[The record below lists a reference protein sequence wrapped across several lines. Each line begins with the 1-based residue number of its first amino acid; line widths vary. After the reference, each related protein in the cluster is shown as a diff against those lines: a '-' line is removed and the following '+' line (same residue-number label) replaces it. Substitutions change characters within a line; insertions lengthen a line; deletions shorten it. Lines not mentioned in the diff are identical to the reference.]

1 MTRADELFSRQAQ
14 WQQSRRNLSW
24 PEKIRQAE
32 RLRPS
37 VEALRRMRMNRGV
50 RPAGQLQERTV
61 APAAHDSSHRGPHV
75 SDDE

>member
-1 MTRADELFSRQAQ
+1 MTRADELSSRQAQ

-24 PEKIRQAE
+24 PEKIREAE

-37 VEALRRMRMNRGV
+37 LEAFRQMRMNRGM
-50 RPAGQLQERTV
+50 RPVGQLQERTV
-61 APAAHDSSHRGPHV
+61 APAAHEGGHRRPHA

>member
-1 MTRADELFSRQAQ
+1 MSRVDELLSRQAQ

-37 VEALRRMRMNRGV
+37 LEVFRQMRMNRGV
-50 RPAGQLQERTV
+50 RPAGQMQEKTV
-61 APAAHDSSHRGPHV
+61 APAAHDSSRREPPV
-75 SDDE
+75 SDNE

>member
-1 MTRADELFSRQAQ
+1 MARADELFSRQTQ

-37 VEALRRMRMNRGV
+37 LEAFRQMRMNRGV
-50 RPAGQLQERTV
+50 RPAGQRQDRTV
-61 APAAHDSSHRGPHV
+61 APGAHDSSHRGPHV

>member
-1 MTRADELFSRQAQ
+1 MTRADDLLSRQAQ
-14 WQQSRRNLSW
+14 WQHSRRNLSW

-37 VEALRRMRMNRGV
+37 VEAFRQMRMNRGV
-50 RPAGQLQERTV
+50 RPAGPQQERTV
-61 APAAHDSSHRGPHV
+61 APAAHDSSHRGPSV

>member
-14 WQQSRRNLSW
+14 WQRSRRNLSW
-24 PEKIRQAE
+24 PEKIREAE

-37 VEALRRMRMNRGV
+37 LEAFRQMRTNRGV
-50 RPAGQLQERTV
+50 RPAGQPPEKAV
-61 APAAHDSSHRGPHV
+61 APAARDSGHRGPNV